1 MKDVPRNERLHN
13 AIAAVQG
20 MSMAM
25 QIGQQLRCTSEVV
38 EVIDETLMRQA
49 LANLMSA
56 VYEETTMTFC
66 KIRQEAKAQGAVD
79 KLSEV
84 GDLDIVK
91 LVR

>member
-38 EVIDETLMRQA
+38 EVIDEPLMRQA

-56 VYEETTMTFC
+56 VHEETTRTFVLV
-66 KIRQEAKAQGAVD
+66 REAAKAEEEAER
-79 KLSEV
+79 LAAV
-84 GDLDIVK
+84 GDLDIAR